1 MPTAPPADIDAYLS
15 TLDPAKRAAL
25 QALRE
30 TIRDIRRR
38 AKYLL
43 FDLRK
48 GHLLVHLGM
57 SGRLTLLPAGT
68 PARKH
73 DHVETISYGM
83 PGFRRGGEM
92 VAGFAAAERH
102 LGYYPHSGRVIDS
115 VAAATPELLAGL
127 TWSKGAL
134 RLPLDRPIPRA
145 LVSALIATRLADISS
160 RREG

>member
-1 MPTAPPADIDAYLS
+1 MPTAPPADIDEYLS
-15 TLDPAKRAAL
+15 ALDPAKRAAL

-30 TIRDIRRR
+30 TIRDI
-38 AKYLL
+38 
-43 FDLRK
+43 
-48 GHLLVHLGM
+48 
-57 SGRLTLLPAGT
+57 LPDA
-68 PARKH
+68 
-73 DHVETISYGM
+73 DETISYGM

-134 RLPLDRPIPRA
+134 RLPLDRPVPRA
-145 LVSALIATRLADISS
+145 LVQALIAERLADIAE